1 MEQVIDLKDEK
12 YIILEEQVPA
22 LAQDFSD
29 SNTTPPVAADKAR
42 LDTTSKPYLSLYL
55 KRIALASF
63 LIITLVLFFVIAAH
77 KDGSPILSSEN
88 RSSDHPNTPSLPMV
102 ELL

>member
-1 MEQVIDLKDEK
+1 LEQVIDLKDEK

-42 LDTTSKPYLSLYL
+42 LDTTSKPYL
-55 KRIALASF
+55 
-63 LIITLVLFFVIAAH
+63 
-77 KDGSPILSSEN
+77 ILSSEN